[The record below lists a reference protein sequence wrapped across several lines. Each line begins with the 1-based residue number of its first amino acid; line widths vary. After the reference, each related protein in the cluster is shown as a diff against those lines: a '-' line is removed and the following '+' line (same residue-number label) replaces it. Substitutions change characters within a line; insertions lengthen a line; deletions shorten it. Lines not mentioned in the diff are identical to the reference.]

1 MQGGNRHERGG
12 PDDGSRKRGR
22 LSSGAEFAG
31 MGLQLGLTFAL
42 FALLGHWLDRRL
54 GTSPWLL
61 LLLVFIGAA
70 AGLYSV
76 YRRVLGPGT
85 GGTRKE

>member
-1 MQGGNRHERGG
+1 MQEDERRARGG
-12 PDDGSRKRGR
+12 PGDRSRKGGR

-42 FALLGHWLDRRL
+42 FALLGQWLDRRF

-76 YRRVLGPGT
+76 YRRVIGPGT
-85 GGTRKE
+85 GGSRKE